1 MLSLCK
7 ELQTEEEDLHNTL
20 KAQLR
25 RGEVTFGVTVGIG
38 SPEVSEALG
47 TIGLDWINIDLQH
60 TSLGDQTVQGMIQS
74 MSYSQTVPIIRVIS
88 NDLGLINRALDA
100 GAYAVIVPLVN
111 SKEDAEQAVRYSRYP
126 PKGVRSWGPRRP
138 SLRDPEYAA
147 TADSEIMIIPQ
158 VETELALRNL
168 EEIVCTEG
176 VDALFVG
183 PMDLSMSLGVFRQF
197 DSPRYLSAVEAI
209 VSTCKDHN
217 VAPGIL
223 APTGPVRRSIEQGFK
238 MISLGGDLAMLTEG
252 ARKTLEGA
260 KGTRMTSTG

>member
-7 ELQTEEEDLHNTL
+7 ELRTEEEDLHNTL

-88 NDLGLINRALDA
+88 NDLGLINRALDM
-100 GAYAVIVPLVN
+100 GAHAVIVPLVN
-111 SKEDAEQAVRYSRYP
+111 SKEDAERAVRYSRYP
-126 PKGVRSWGPRRP
+126 PRGVRSWGPRRP

-168 EEIVCTEG
+168 EGIVCTES

-197 DSPRYLSAVEAI
+197 DSPRFLNAVEAI
-209 VSTCKDHN
+209 VSTCKDHH

-223 APTGPVRRSIEQGFK
+223 APTGSVRRSVEQGFK
-238 MISLGGDLAMLTEG
+238 MISLGGDLAMLTESV
-252 ARKTLEGA
+252 RKTLEGA